1 MEFYYVVWKS
11 DSDVNNILSNKK
23 SKNYVQGVS
32 HWSLIDLY
40 DLYNLTGLG
49 NLIPISSLNFLIL
62 MVA

>member
-40 DLYNLTGLG
+40 DLG
-49 NLIPISSLNFLIL
+49 NLIPISSQNFLIL